1 MFWGFL
7 IILLAGGVFGGSLL
21 FDVDEGFVVKSYIQM
36 GFGGAV
42 GVAVGIVVFVYVAGL
57 VYGMSSANGRKVL
70 LGLGVF
76 TILLGLACI
85 MYWDVYLTPIFKFLP
100 SSEEVPALPYIGV
113 PIIGTG
119 GLMCK
124 LGSLKD

>member
-1 MFWGFL
+1 MLWGFL
-7 IILLAGGVFGGSLL
+7 IILLAGGVFLVSILTDGMEIAT
-21 FDVDEGFVVKSYIQM
+21 VYKQM

-42 GVAVGIVVFVYVAGL
+42 GLLVGMAVFVYVAGL
-57 VYGMSSANGRKVL
+57 VYGMSTPNGRKTL
-70 LGLGVF
+70 LGLGVL

-85 MYWDVYLTPIFKFLP
+85 MYWRELRTVLTFLP
-100 SSEEVPALPYIGV
+100 SKEDVPALPFIGL

-119 GLMCK
+119 ALMCK

>member
-1 MFWGFL
+1 MLWGFL
-7 IILLAGGVFGGSLL
+7 IILLAGGVFLVSILTDGMEIAT
-21 FDVDEGFVVKSYIQM
+21 VYKQM

-42 GVAVGIVVFVYVAGL
+42 GLLVGMAVFVYVAGL
-57 VYGMSSANGRKVL
+57 VYGMSTPNGRKTL

-85 MYWDVYLTPIFKFLP
+85 MYWPELRTVLTFLP
-100 SSEEVPALPYIGV
+100 SKEDVPALPFIGL

-119 GLMCK
+119 ALMCK

>member
-1 MFWGFL
+1 MLWGFL
-7 IILLAGGVFGGSLL
+7 IILLAGGVFLVSILTDGMEIATVYKL
-21 FDVDEGFVVKSYIQM
+21 M

-42 GVAVGIVVFVYVAGL
+42 GLLVGMAVFVYVAGL
-57 VYGMSSANGRKVL
+57 VYGMSTPNGRKTL
-70 LGLGVF
+70 LGLGVL

-85 MYWDVYLTPIFKFLP
+85 MYWPELRTVLTFLP
-100 SSEEVPALPYIGV
+100 SKEDVPALPFIGV

-119 GLMCK
+119 ALMCK

>member
-1 MFWGFL
+1 MLWGFL
-7 IILLAGGVFGGSLL
+7 IILLAGGVFLVSILTDGMEIAT
-21 FDVDEGFVVKSYIQM
+21 VYKQM

-42 GVAVGIVVFVYVAGL
+42 GLLVGMAVFVYVAGL
-57 VYGMSSANGRKVL
+57 VYGMSTPNGRKTL
-70 LGLGVF
+70 LGLGVL

-85 MYWDVYLTPIFKFLP
+85 MYWPELRTVLTFLP
-100 SSEEVPALPYIGV
+100 SKEDVPALPFIGL

-119 GLMCK
+119 ALMCK

>member
-1 MFWGFL
+1 MLWGFL
-7 IILLAGGVFGGSLL
+7 IILLAGGVFLVSILTDGMEIAT
-21 FDVDEGFVVKSYIQM
+21 VYKQM

-42 GVAVGIVVFVYVAGL
+42 GLLVGMAVFVYVAGL
-57 VYGMSSANGRKVL
+57 VYGMSTPNGRKTL
-70 LGLGVF
+70 LGLGVL

-85 MYWDVYLTPIFKFLP
+85 MYWPELRTVLTFLP
-100 SSEEVPALPYIGV
+100 SKEDVPALPFIGL

-119 GLMCK
+119 ELMCK

>member
-7 IILLAGGVFGGSLL
+7 IILLAGGVFGASFLMDL
-21 FDVDEGFVVKSYIQM
+21 DIAKIFMQM

-42 GVAVGIVVFVYVAGL
+42 GVGVGIVVFVYVAGL
-57 VYGMSSANGRKVL
+57 VYGMSSANGRKAL
-70 LGLGVF
+70 LGIGVF
-76 TILLGLACI
+76 TILLGLACL
-85 MYWDVYLTPIFKFLP
+85 MYWDVYLTQIFTFLP
-100 SSEEVPALPYIGV
+100 SSEEVPALPFIGV

>member
-1 MFWGFL
+1 MLWGFL
-7 IILLAGGVFGGSLL
+7 IILLAGGVFLVSILTDGMEIAT
-21 FDVDEGFVVKSYIQM
+21 VYKQM

-42 GVAVGIVVFVYVAGL
+42 GLLVGMAVFVYVAGL
-57 VYGMSSANGRKVL
+57 VYGMSTPNGRKTL

-76 TILLGLACI
+76 TILLGIACI
-85 MYWDVYLTPIFKFLP
+85 MYWPELRTVLTFLP
-100 SSEEVPALPYIGV
+100 SKEDVPALPFIGL

-119 GLMCK
+119 ALMCK

>member
-1 MFWGFL
+1 MLWGFL
-7 IILLAGGVFGGSLL
+7 IILLAGGVFLVSILTDGMEI
-21 FDVDEGFVVKSYIQM
+21 VTVYKQM

-42 GVAVGIVVFVYVAGL
+42 GLLVGMAVFVYVAGL
-57 VYGMSSANGRKVL
+57 VYGMSTPNGRKTL

-76 TILLGLACI
+76 TILLGLACL
-85 MYWDVYLTPIFKFLP
+85 MYWDVYLTQILTFLP
-100 SSEEVPALPYIGV
+100 SAEEVPALPFIGV

-119 GLMCK
+119 ALMCK

>member
-1 MFWGFL
+1 MLWGFL
-7 IILLAGGVFGGSLL
+7 IILLAGGVFLVSILTDGMEIAT
-21 FDVDEGFVVKSYIQM
+21 VYKQM

-42 GVAVGIVVFVYVAGL
+42 GLLVGMAVFVYVAGL
-57 VYGMSSANGRKVL
+57 VYGMSTPNGRKTL

-85 MYWDVYLTPIFKFLP
+85 MYWPELRTVLTFLP
-100 SSEEVPALPYIGV
+100 SKEDVPALPFIGLPV
-113 PIIGTG
+113 IGTG
-119 GLMCK
+119 ALMCK

>member
-1 MFWGFL
+1 MSILTDGMEL
-7 IILLAGGVFGGSLL
+7 ITVY
-21 FDVDEGFVVKSYIQM
+21 KQM

-42 GVAVGIVVFVYVAGL
+42 GLLVGMAVFVYVAGL
-57 VYGMSSANGRKVL
+57 VYGMSTPNGRKTL
-70 LGLGVF
+70 LGLGVL

-85 MYWDVYLTPIFKFLP
+85 MYWPELRTVLTFLP
-100 SSEEVPALPYIGV
+100 SKEDVPALPFIGL

-119 GLMCK
+119 ALMCK

>member
-1 MFWGFL
+1 MLWGFL
-7 IILLAGGVFGGSLL
+7 IILLAGGVFLVSILTDGMEIAT
-21 FDVDEGFVVKSYIQM
+21 VYKQM

-42 GVAVGIVVFVYVAGL
+42 GLVVGMAVFVYVAGL
-57 VYGMSSANGRKVL
+57 VYGMSTPNGRKTL
-70 LGLGVF
+70 LGLGVL

-85 MYWDVYLTPIFKFLP
+85 MYWPELRTVLTFLP
-100 SSEEVPALPYIGV
+100 SKEDVPALPFIGL

-119 GLMCK
+119 ALMCK

>member
-1 MFWGFL
+1 MLWGFL
-7 IILLAGGVFGGSLL
+7 IILLAGGVFLVSILTDGMEIAT
-21 FDVDEGFVVKSYIQM
+21 VYKQM

-42 GVAVGIVVFVYVAGL
+42 GLLVGMAVFVYVAGL
-57 VYGMSSANGRKVL
+57 VYGMSTPNGRKTL
-70 LGLGVF
+70 LGLGVL

-85 MYWDVYLTPIFKFLP
+85 MYWPELRTVLTFLP
-100 SSEEVPALPYIGV
+100 TKEDVPALPFIGL

-119 GLMCK
+119 ALMCK

>member
-1 MFWGFL
+1 MLWGFV
-7 IILLAGGVFGGSLL
+7 IILLAGGVFLVSILTDGMEIAT
-21 FDVDEGFVVKSYIQM
+21 VYKQM

-42 GVAVGIVVFVYVAGL
+42 GLLVGMAVFVYVAGL
-57 VYGMSSANGRKVL
+57 VYGMSTPNGRKTL
-70 LGLGVF
+70 LGLGVL

-85 MYWDVYLTPIFKFLP
+85 MYWPELRTVLTFLP
-100 SSEEVPALPYIGV
+100 SKEDVPALPFIGL

-119 GLMCK
+119 ALMCK

>member
-1 MFWGFL
+1 MLWGFL
-7 IILLAGGVFGGSLL
+7 IILLAGGVFLVSILTDGMEIST
-21 FDVDEGFVVKSYIQM
+21 VYKQM

-42 GVAVGIVVFVYVAGL
+42 GLLVGMAVFVYVAGL
-57 VYGMSSANGRKVL
+57 VYGMSTPNGRKTL
-70 LGLGVF
+70 LGLGVL

-85 MYWDVYLTPIFKFLP
+85 MYWPELRTVLTFLP
-100 SSEEVPALPYIGV
+100 SKEDVPALPFIGL

-119 GLMCK
+119 ALMCK

>member
-1 MFWGFL
+1 MLWGFL
-7 IILLAGGVFGGSLL
+7 IILLAGGVFLVSILTDGMEIAT
-21 FDVDEGFVVKSYIQM
+21 VYKQM

-42 GVAVGIVVFVYVAGL
+42 GLLVGMAVFVYVAGL
-57 VYGMSSANGRKVL
+57 VYGMSTPNGRKTL
-70 LGLGVF
+70 LGLGVL

-85 MYWDVYLTPIFKFLP
+85 MYWPELRTVLTFLP
-100 SSEEVPALPYIGV
+100 SKEDVPALPFIGV

-119 GLMCK
+119 ALMCK

>member
-1 MFWGFL
+1 MLWGFL
-7 IILLAGGVFGGSLL
+7 IILLAGGVFLVSILTDGMEIAT
-21 FDVDEGFVVKSYIQM
+21 VYKQM

-42 GVAVGIVVFVYVAGL
+42 GLLVGMAVFVYVAGL
-57 VYGMSSANGRKVL
+57 VYGMSTPNGRKTL

-76 TILLGLACI
+76 TILLGLACL
-85 MYWDVYLTPIFKFLP
+85 MYWDVYLTPILTFLP
-100 SSEEVPALPYIGV
+100 SAEEVPALPFIGV

>member
-1 MFWGFL
+1 MLWGFL
-7 IILLAGGVFGGSLL
+7 IILLAGGVFLVSILTDGMEI
-21 FDVDEGFVVKSYIQM
+21 VTVYKQM

-42 GVAVGIVVFVYVAGL
+42 GLLVGMAVFVYVAGL
-57 VYGMSSANGRKVL
+57 VYGMSTPNGRKTL
-70 LGLGVF
+70 LGLGVL

-85 MYWDVYLTPIFKFLP
+85 MYWPELRTVLTFLP
-100 SSEEVPALPYIGV
+100 SKEDVPALPFIGL

-119 GLMCK
+119 ALMCK

>member
-1 MFWGFL
+1 MLWGFL
-7 IILLAGGVFGGSLL
+7 IILLAGGVFLVSILTDGMEIAT
-21 FDVDEGFVVKSYIQM
+21 VYKQM

-42 GVAVGIVVFVYVAGL
+42 GLLVGMAVFVYVAGL
-57 VYGMSSANGRKVL
+57 VYGRSTPNGRKTL
-70 LGLGVF
+70 LGLGVL

-85 MYWDVYLTPIFKFLP
+85 MYWPELRTVLTFLP
-100 SSEEVPALPYIGV
+100 SKEDVPALPFIGL

-119 GLMCK
+119 ALMCK